1 MNTPSEVSGGTFGNK
16 QYTDIVEDL
25 IDARTGEIIP
35 KKYSVQIP
43 GIPKLKFDWSK
54 IVERDGT
61 CMGCHQNMTDK
72 KLWEKVSEKGKLN
85 TKEHI
90 ELMNKMIKYMAE
102 KAQKGKD
109 W

>member
-1 MNTPSEVSGGTFGNK
+1 MATVGTHWPMRRAFNK
-16 QYTDIVEDL
+16 EELDTL
-25 IDARTGEIIP
+25 LRA
-35 KKYSVQIP
+35 
-43 GIPKLKFDWSK
+43 
-54 IVERDGT
+54 GT

-72 KLWEKVSEKGKLN
+72 KLCEKVSEKGKLD
-85 TKEHI
+85 TKQHI